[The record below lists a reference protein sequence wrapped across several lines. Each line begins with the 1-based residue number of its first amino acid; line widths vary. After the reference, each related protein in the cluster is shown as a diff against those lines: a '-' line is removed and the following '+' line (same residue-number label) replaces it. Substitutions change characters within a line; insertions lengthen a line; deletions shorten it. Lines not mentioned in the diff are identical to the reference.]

1 VCQLQPSLAIEP
13 ALLTNL
19 VCKIRLR
26 HTSGRKLGSMLQID
40 NMERLSHHRHCHDS
54 IARCMLLRDWMKM
67 LEVAQPGWLSP
78 ACLASR
84 ALLGPL
90 SAIQG
95 SWTNPRA
102 TSYLQ
107 PYSHAFPCR
116 TLGCKLQ
123 CMLVCMAAHDAAV
136 QDSPPAP
143 HLFPPRHHTK
153 QLQPR
158 YSHNSRQNLRRLY
171 RPSLIRCMYY

>member
-116 TLGCKLQ
+116 TLGCNCNACLCAWQLMMRPCKTLLQ
-123 CMLVCMAAHDAAV
+123 HRTF
-136 QDSPPAP
+136 SPPDII
-143 HLFPPRHHTK
+143 
-153 QLQPR
+153 QNN
-158 YSHNSRQNLRRLY
+158 YSQDTVTTADKICDVYIGL
-171 RPSLIRCMYY
+171 P